1 MTLCKKASF
10 PLGNPTDKKQ
20 PQEDHIRQ
28 LGWTLHDVFRL
39 LQRNW
44 HRRLRDSG
52 IGISPAQSRVL
63 AEVHQQGGLTQT
75 ALAESVEMEKAPLG
89 RLLDRMEELGL
100 IERKPAP
107 DDRRARL
114 VFHTAKAES
123 MDEPM
128 WGVARGMFEAAL
140 NGISPAEYDT
150 LLALLDR
157 MKQNLL
163 LEEGRDAAMRSPND
177 TTDEPAGD

>member
-1 MTLCKKASF
+1 M
-10 PLGNPTDKKQ
+10 GHPTDKDQ
-20 PQEDHIRQ
+20 PKEDHLRE

-63 AEVHQQGGLTQT
+63 AEVHRQGGLTQT
-75 ALAESVEMEKAPLG
+75 ALADSVEMEKAPLG

-100 IERKPAP
+100 VERKPDP

-140 NGISPAEYDT
+140 TGISPAEYET
-150 LLALLDR
+150 LLSLLDR
-157 MKQNLL
+157 MKQNMLA
-163 LEEGRDAAMRSPND
+163 EEARDAVLRRAND
-177 TTDEPAGD
+177 TTGVPSGD